1 MMESLEISG
10 KNIEEA
16 IQLALE
22 RLGVSRDEI
31 EVEVVK
37 EGKAGILGLG
47 GEEAVIRVTPLVPA
61 PGPEG
66 DIAQRAKDVLEKL
79 LAVMG
84 VTASVAVEAQAG
96 AEEGAV
102 GPIAFDITGED
113 LGILI
118 GRRGQTLA
126 SLQYIVRLILSH
138 QVKDW
143 LPVTIDVEGYK
154 QRRYQS
160 LQNLARRIAEQ
171 VQDEEAPFTLEP
183 MSAYERRIIHVTLA
197 EHPSVT
203 TYSIGQGESRKV
215 VIAPKE

>member
-1 MMESLEISG
+1 
-10 KNIEEA
+10 
-16 IQLALE
+16 
-22 RLGVSRDEI
+22 
-31 EVEVVK
+31 VVK

-47 GEEAVIRVTPLVPA
+47 SEEAVIRVTPLVPA
-61 PGPEG
+61 PGQEG

-79 LAVMG
+79 LAAMG
-84 VTASVAVEAQAG
+84 VTASVAVEVQAG

-143 LPVTIDVEGYK
+143 LPVIIDVEGYK

-183 MSAYERRIIHVTLA
+183 MPAYERRIIHITLA